1 MSAEKHNI
9 ESLFQDALQ
18 HAELP
23 VDPAVWQGIS
33 AGISGAA
40 TGAAGAGAAG
50 GLGLAAKVAIG
61 VAVVAGVGTGAWF
74 ATRPEAP
81 AEQAAVPATGQQEQT
96 EAPQPEQPA
105 ETTTTPEETVDFHA
119 AQQPAQQPE
128 ATPATS
134 AASDAVADQPTQDAG
149 QTSTP
154 PEAASTPPQDE
165 LPPADPMH
173 SPPPTPGPDM
183 TDQVVAPDFNL
194 SAVFDTVR
202 MDPVVPQYVLQAQ
215 YSDAHAYTWLVDG
228 KEVSTAR
235 QFAYLFEDAG
245 LTEVTLIAA
254 DRSGATERY
263 TLSVDIPEIPESSVT
278 PANVFSPGN
287 DAYNNTYDLEAMSKH
302 CTLLRMQVFDASGT
316 LVFETDADTR
326 AWNGTD
332 LYGNNC
338 PSGRYLIK
346 YWMRGDDGVMHD
358 GRADVTLFAP

>member
-23 VDPAVWQGIS
+23 VDPAVWQGVS
-33 AGISGAA
+33 AGISGA
-40 TGAAGAGAAG
+40 AAGAGAAG
-50 GLGLAAKVAIG
+50 GLGLAAKVAVG
-61 VAVVAGVGTGAWF
+61 VAVVAGVSAGAWF
-74 ATRPEAP
+74 VTRPEAP
-81 AEQAAVPATGQQEQT
+81 VEQAAVPAITQEEHT
-96 EAPQPEQPA
+96 EAPQPAQPA
-105 ETTTTPEETVDFHA
+105 EVASTPEKTVDFHA
-119 AQQPAQQPE
+119 AQQPEQQPE
-128 ATPATS
+128 ATPA
-134 AASDAVADQPTQDAG
+134 APDAPDAVEG
-149 QTSTP
+149 QTTEALGESKTP
-154 PEAASTPPQDE
+154 PEVSVAAAQDA
-165 LPPADPMH
+165 LSAADPMH
-173 SPPPTPGPDM
+173 APPPTPGPDM
-183 TDQVVAPDFNL
+183 TDPVVAPDFNL

-215 YSDAHAYTWLVDG
+215 YSEAYAYTWLVDG
-228 KEVSTAR
+228 KQVSTER

-245 LTEVTLIAA
+245 LTDVTLIAA

-263 TLSVDIPEIPESSVT
+263 TLSVDVPEIPESSVT

-287 DAYNNTYDLEAMSKH
+287 DAYNNTYDLEAMSEH

-316 LVFETDADTR
+316 LVFETGADTR
-326 AWNGTD
+326 TWNGTD

-358 GRADVTLFAP
+358 GRTDVTLFAP